1 MCVYVCASIHTHTYV
16 YISICTHKYVFIYI
30 YTHTFFHTHIN
41 IIYIYI
47 WVHTAKMCA
56 VMAAITKTM
65 TNTMFLLGNDYN
77 ILLFY
82 VCALPFHC
90 FLALH
95 IEWVGN
101 TPVRPNSPGSC
112 SKSGRLSKAWGPR
125 CFNCNSSQLRRIAV
139 VVSLYSLHSAQQPAL
154 VCIVRLVFQSAG
166 AVGWHLA
173 YAKNAIGLFA
183 QGKSRLT

>member
-1 MCVYVCASIHTHTYV
+1 M
-16 YISICTHKYVFIYI
+16 K
-30 YTHTFFHTHIN
+30 
-41 IIYIYI
+41 YIYI
-47 WVHTAKMCA
+47 HLWVHTAKMCA
-56 VMAAITKTM
+56 VMAAITKIM

-77 ILLFY
+77 ILWFY
-82 VCALPFHC
+82 VCALPVHC

-101 TPVRPNSPGSC
+101 TPVRPSSPGSC
-112 SKSGRLSKAWGPR
+112 SKSGRLSKACR
-125 CFNCNSSQLRRIAV
+125 CFKCNSSQLRRIAV

-173 YAKNAIGLFA
+173 YAKDAIGLFA
-183 QGKSRLT
+183 QGKSRLTWRAYRHTTSCDGPSSSN